1 MAVAELIGRAH
12 PAALLRAEIERV
24 VASHGGLVLVTGEA
38 GIGKTTLVTAAM
50 DTARRDGALVLSG
63 SCWDSAAAPG
73 YWPWVQVIRALR
85 RHSAPEE
92 WAAVEA
98 AAGAPLTFLLG
109 DTHTTEPVA
118 GFQLY
123 DAVTNAL
130 VALAQRRPV
139 VVVLDD
145 LHWADPESVRL
156 LEFVAQHT
164 WFERL
169 LLVGTYRDV
178 EVEASDHPLAPLM
191 LPLLSRASTVTLG
204 GLDEAE
210 VGALITRT
218 TGVEPAAELV
228 GEVHRRT
235 GGNPFFVEQ
244 TARLWHSGGALTTV
258 APGVRDAV
266 RRRLSLLAP
275 AVSAL
280 LASAAVLG
288 REFDRRVLAAVVAAP
303 VPQVARL
310 LDEAVAA
317 RLVLPVG
324 DGRFAFAHDLVRETL
339 YESLDVARARSGHA
353 AVVRA
358 LESSSALAERVFPAD
373 LARHA
378 YLAGAELPAVRV
390 VDHLVAA
397 AKDARRR
404 MAFEEAGGHYR
415 RALELLGPREPR
427 RARVCLQL
435 ANLLYQFGPT
445 QDAPPIFQEAAEV
458 ALTCDDPE
466 LLARVALTLFSVG
479 DGWTLGSVNRAE
491 LLRAAHDKLIDGGEV
506 DRPGGKSL
514 DHLAQEL
521 ILHLVASA
529 RDGNDD
535 DQLGFGLWTM
545 HDTLWGPGNAA
556 ERQRLTDELV
566 TIARRTG
573 DREMEQWARSLGWV
587 AALELGEPAYHDR
600 FTEFVRLSED
610 ASVPSMAIA
619 SNIDQSIIAALHGR
633 FAEAEAFLGVAV
645 EITGD
650 EHEHPHFGYTIHH
663 LRWALAVLRGDWTE
677 VEVLRERVVAAK
689 HPYPELLEGIAAA
702 LRGDVDTAA
711 RCLATADARTEPIRE
726 AFLPLLFRLRAH
738 VASLVRDSA
747 VCERARAELTP
758 YADFWLVSLYG
769 CDIGG
774 PVRLWLAMIDAAR
787 ERWSAAVEG
796 FTAALRSAELLG
808 ARPWVVEAKL
818 ALASALRG
826 RADPA
831 DAPTAARLLAEATH
845 EAGELGI
852 GHRASVTAPVPVAP
866 ANEFRRTGAVWT
878 LTMAGRTVH
887 MPDAKGLRDLHVL
900 LSAPGTEIPATRL
913 LNPGGGEEVAAA
925 ARLGGDDVLDAQ
937 AKAAYRR
944 RLTHLDERIAA
955 ATDAGADRQAADLDR
970 EREALLTELR
980 TAAGLA
986 GRPRRLGDEAE
997 RARKAVTARI
1007 RDTLRKLDARHPE
1020 LATHLRGS
1028 VSTGTTCSY
1037 APSMPTSWRL

>member
-1 MAVAELIGRAH
+1 MAVAELIGRDH

-24 VASHGGLVLVTGEA
+24 STSHGGLVLVTGEA

-73 YWPWVQVIRALR
+73 YWPWVQVIRSLR
-85 RHSAPEE
+85 RHTAPEE
-92 WAAVEA
+92 WTAVEN
-98 AAGAPLTFLLG
+98 AAGPPLTFLLG
-109 DTHTTEPVA
+109 DTHSTEPA
-118 GFQLY
+118 SGFQLY

-130 VALAQRRPV
+130 VAVAQRRPV

-178 EVEASDHPLAPLM
+178 EVEANDHPLAPLM

-204 GLDEAE
+204 GLAEAE

-218 TGVEPAAELV
+218 TGVQPAVDLV
-228 GEVHRRT
+228 AEVHRRT

-244 TARLWHSGGALTTV
+244 TARLWHSGGAATAV

-275 AVSAL
+275 PVSAL
-280 LASAAVLG
+280 LATAAVLG
-288 REFDRRVLAAVVAAP
+288 REFDRRVLAAVVSAP

-310 LDEAVAA
+310 LDEAVTA
-317 RLVLPVG
+317 RLVVPVG
-324 DGRFAFAHDLVRETL
+324 DGRLAFAHDLVRETL
-339 YESLDVARARSGHA
+339 YESLDVPGARSGHA

-358 LESSSALAERVFPAD
+358 LESSSALAERIFPAD

-378 YLAGAELPAVRV
+378 YLAGEELPRPRV

-404 MAFEEAGGHYR
+404 MAFEEAVGHYR
-415 RALELLGPREPR
+415 RALELLDRHEPR

-435 ANLLYQFGPT
+435 ANTLYQFGPT
-445 QDAPPIFQEAAEV
+445 QEAPPVFQEAAEV
-458 ALTCDDPE
+458 ALAVDDPE
-466 LLARVALTLFSVG
+466 LLARVALTLYGVG
-479 DGWTLGSVNRAE
+479 GWMPGAANRAD
-491 LLRAAHDKLIDGGEV
+491 LLRAAHHRLIGDGEG
-506 DRPGGKSL
+506 DRAAGRSL
-514 DHLAQEL
+514 DHIAQEL

-545 HDTLWGPGNAA
+545 HDTLWGLGNAA

-566 TIARRTG
+566 AIARRTG
-573 DREMEQWARSLGWV
+573 DREMEQWATSLGWV
-587 AALELGEPAYHDR
+587 AALELGEPRYHDR

-610 ASVPSMAIA
+610 ASVPAMAIA
-619 SNIDQSIIAALHGR
+619 SNIDQSIIAALRGR
-633 FAEAEAFLGVAV
+633 FAEAEAFLGVAF
-645 EITGD
+645 EIGGD
-650 EHEHPHFGYTIHH
+650 EHDDHPHFGYTAHH
-663 LRWALAVLRGDWTE
+663 LRWALAALRGDWTE
-677 VEVLRERVVAAK
+677 LDALQERVVEAK
-689 HPYPELLEGIAAA
+689 YPHPELIEGIGAA
-702 LRGDVDTAA
+702 LRGDAETAS
-711 RCLATADARTEPIRE
+711 RCLATADARTEPLPE
-726 AFLPLLFRLRAH
+726 PFQPLLLRLRVH
-738 VASLVRDSA
+738 VACLSA
-747 VCERARAELTP
+747 DPTVCERARTELAP

-774 PVRLWLAMIDAAR
+774 PVRLWLGLVDIAR
-787 ERWSAAVEG
+787 GRWLAAVDG
-796 FTAALRSAELLG
+796 LTAALRSAELLS

-818 ALASALRG
+818 ALASALHGRG
-826 RADPA
+826 DPA
-831 DAPTAARLLAEATH
+831 DVPTAARLVEEAAREAT
-845 EAGELGI
+845 ELGI
-852 GHRASVTAPVPVAP
+852 RHRASAHPLEVAP
-866 ANEFRRTGAVWT
+866 ANEFHRTGAVWT
-878 LTMAGRTVH
+878 LTMAGRTVL
-887 MPDAKGLRDLHVL
+887 MPDAKGLRDLHAL
-900 LSAPGTEIPATRL
+900 LSAPGSEIPATRL
-913 LNPGGGEEVAAA
+913 LNPAGGEEVVAA
-925 ARLGGDDVLDAQ
+925 ARLGGDEVLDAR
-937 AKAAYRR
+937 ARAAYRN
-944 RLTHLDERIAA
+944 RLTHLDERIAE
-955 ATDAGADRQAADLDR
+955 AADSGDDRKAAELDH
-970 EREALLTELR
+970 EREALLAELR

-1007 RDTLRKLDARHPE
+1007 RDTLRKLADRHPE
-1020 LATHLRGS
+1020 LASHLRDA
-1028 VSTGTTCSY
+1028 VSTGATCTY
-1037 APSMPTSWRL
+1037 APATATSWRL